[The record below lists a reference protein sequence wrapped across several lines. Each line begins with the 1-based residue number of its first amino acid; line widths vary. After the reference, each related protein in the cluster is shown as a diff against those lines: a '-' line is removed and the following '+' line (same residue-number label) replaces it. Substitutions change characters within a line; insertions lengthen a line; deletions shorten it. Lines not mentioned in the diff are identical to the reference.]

1 MKAKKTDNGYFL
13 RIDKGEEIIS
23 TITSFIIS
31 EKIQSGTIAGI
42 GALTNVTLGYF
53 NRHNKQYNKQVFDDV
68 YELLSLNGNISYIS
82 EEPIV
87 HVHCVLGDADY
98 QTIGGHLFSGT
109 VAVTG
114 EVFIRTFQDKFNRKL
129 NDDFNLNLLDI

>member
-13 RIDKGEEIIS
+13 RIDKNEEIVS
-23 TITSFIIS
+23 TITGFIIS
-31 EKIQSGTIAGI
+31 EKIQSGTIVGI
-42 GALTNVTLGYF
+42 GALTNVTIGYF
-53 NRHNKQYNKQVFDDV
+53 DRHNKQYNQHVFDDV
-68 YELLSLNGNISYIS
+68 YELLSLKGNISYIG

-114 EVFIRTFQDKFNRKL
+114 EVFIQTFQEKFSRKL
-129 NDDFNLNLLDI
+129 DDDFNLNLLDI